1 MALACTSIEYVH
13 AHWGPGMSALEPFAE
28 ALLARI
34 SDGTIGTVEG
44 MKWFRPAIAKAMKKT
59 SATRYTS
66 AHCYRSLLDV
76 LGMSVP
82 GDPFFLMGTGADL
95 KALSI
100 FTSRRNLG
108 IVGLSS
114 FNKCVLV
121 TGMHG
126 ALAYHT
132 CVIVVHRWMADR
144 IGVSYVP
151 FPDVGRLSYYLC
163 MIGNSKYMAARQK
176 VMEQNVSLLGR
187 YLAR

>member
-1 MALACTSIEYVH
+1 
-13 AHWGPGMSALEPFAE
+13 
-28 ALLARI
+28 
-34 SDGTIGTVEG
+34 
-44 MKWFRPAIAKAMKKT
+44 
-59 SATRYTS
+59 
-66 AHCYRSLLDV
+66 
-76 LGMSVP
+76 
-82 GDPFFLMGTGADL
+82 MGTGADL